1 MAGTGRLYKFHG
13 AFGSKREA
21 VRKEAA
27 RRGSFIKPVTIR
39 GSRRW
44 LVMTPR

>member
-1 MAGTGRLYKFHG
+1 MAGKGRLYKFHG
-13 AFGSKREA
+13 AFGSKRKA
-21 VRKEAA
+21 QRKESA
-27 RRGSFIKPVTIR
+27 RRGSFIKPVSIR